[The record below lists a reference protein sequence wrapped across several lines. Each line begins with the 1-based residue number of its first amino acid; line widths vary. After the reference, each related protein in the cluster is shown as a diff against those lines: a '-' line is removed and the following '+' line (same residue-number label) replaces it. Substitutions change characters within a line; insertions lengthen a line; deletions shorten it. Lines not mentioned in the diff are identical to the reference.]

1 MATTQAGRKTLL
13 TPRFRVSFPQVFE
26 KKAFQ
31 EGQTARYSLV
41 GLFQGFGVTD
51 GSTDYDKLPKEWSP
65 KERERWKAI
74 MAAVDKAS
82 VEKFKKPVLVMAK
95 ASTFKFPLHRGE
107 EKEYGGYGPGVVFFT
122 MGSTKRKPG
131 IVNKNGESLTQDG
144 NEEFYAGCW
153 ARASVNP
160 YAFDKMGK
168 GVAIGLGNIQKLG
181 EGERLDAFSSA
192 EDDFGEDPNEYGD
205 DFNSDGDESID

>member
-41 GLFQGFGVTD
+41 GLFQGFGVVDGTTD
-51 GSTDYDKLPKEWSP
+51 FKKLPKEWSP
-65 KERERWKAI
+65 KERDRWNAI
-74 MAAVDKAS
+74 MAACDKAS
-82 VEKFKKPVLVMAK
+82 TEKFKKSIDKMAL

-131 IVNKNGESLTQDG
+131 IVNKDGQPITQDG
-144 NEEFYAGCW
+144 DEEFYAGCW

-192 EDDFGEDPNEYGD
+192 EDDFGDDPAEYGD
-205 DFNSDGDESID
+205 STDDDDDV